1 MAHHSDGMTRLMVS
15 RTTAI
20 KLFTTAALAAVILLS
35 VVFSSA
41 RADETEKVLR
51 VCQDPNNLPFSN
63 TKGEGIENKLAELF
77 AKKLGWKLEYFS
89 FPQRMGFVRNTIRFK
104 LPGTNYRCD
113 IIMGVPSG
121 FDQVALTKPYYRS
134 TYALVFPKGKGLD
147 NVKTKQD
154 FLQLDPQQL
163 KKLKIGLY
171 DRSPASQWL
180 ARRGLLEQAV
190 PYRMMNAD
198 PDQYPGEIIE
208 KDLAAGTIDVAVVW
222 GPIGGYFAKKVKQPE
237 LSIVP
242 LTSEPGVNFQYE
254 MAMGVRFGEKEWK
267 AQVEKF
273 LDENK
278 AEINAILR
286 EFNVPLLDET
296 GKPLP

>member
-1 MAHHSDGMTRLMVS
+1 MVS
-15 RTTAI
+15 RAVA
-20 KLFTTAALAAVILLS
+20 LRRFSTAALAAVVLS
-35 VVFSSA
+35 VLPFLSA
-41 RADETEKVLR
+41 RADETDKVLR

-63 TKGEGIENKLAELF
+63 TNGEGIENKLAELF
-77 AKKLGWKLEYFS
+77 AKKLGWKLDYFS
-89 FPQRMGFVRNTIRFK
+89 FPQRMGFIRNTIKFK

-121 FDQVALTKPYYRS
+121 FDQVATTKPYYRS

-147 NVKTKQD
+147 NVKSKQD
-154 FLQLDPQQL
+154 FLQLDPKQL

-180 ARRGLLEQAV
+180 SRRGLLELAV

-198 PDQYPGEIIE
+198 PNQYPGEIIE
-208 KDLAAGTIDVAVVW
+208 KDLATGKIDVAIVW
-222 GPIGGYFAKKVKQPE
+222 GPLGGYFAKKIKEPE

-254 MAMGVRFGEKEWK
+254 MAMGVRFGENEWK
-267 AQVEKF
+267 AQVDKF
-273 LDENK
+273 LDQSK
-278 AEINAILR
+278 PEINAILR
-286 EFNVPLLDET
+286 EFYVPLLDET

>member
-1 MAHHSDGMTRLMVS
+1 MVS
-15 RTTAI
+15 RI
-20 KLFTTAALAAVILLS
+20 VVVRRFTTAALAAVVLS
-35 VVFSSA
+35 ISPFLTA
-41 RADETEKVLR
+41 HADETDKVLR

-63 TKGEGIENKLAELF
+63 TSGEGIENKLAELF
-77 AKKLGWKLEYFS
+77 AKKLGWKLDYFS
-89 FPQRMGFVRNTIRFK
+89 FPQRMGFIRNTIKFK

-121 FDQVALTKPYYRS
+121 FDQVATTKPYYRS

-147 NVKTKQD
+147 NVKSKQD
-154 FLQLDPQQL
+154 FLQLDPKQL

-180 ARRGLLEQAV
+180 SRRGLLELAV

-198 PDQYPGEIIE
+198 PNQYPGEIIE
-208 KDLAAGTIDVAVVW
+208 KDLAAGKIDVAIVW
-222 GPIGGYFAKKVKQPE
+222 GPLGGYFAKKIKEPE

-254 MAMGVRFGEKEWK
+254 MAMGVRFGENEWK
-267 AQVEKF
+267 AQVDKF
-273 LDENK
+273 LDQSK
-278 AEINAILR
+278 PEINAILR
-286 EFNVPLLDET
+286 EFYVPLLDET

>member
-1 MAHHSDGMTRLMVS
+1 MLYRMIAVTRL
-15 RTTAI
+15 
-20 KLFTTAALAAVILLS
+20 TTAALAAVVLFNLG
-35 VVFSSA
+35 FSAA
-41 RADETEKVLR
+41 RADETNKLLR

-63 TKGEGIENKLAELF
+63 TKGEGIENKLAELL

-89 FPQRMGFVRNTIRFK
+89 FPQRMGFIRNTIRFK

-113 IIMGVPSG
+113 IIMGVPTG
-121 FDQVALTKPYYRS
+121 FDQVATTKPYYRS

-147 NVKTKQD
+147 SVKSKQD
-154 FLQLDPQQL
+154 FLQLDPKVL

-180 ARRGLLEQAV
+180 SRRGLLEQAI

-208 KDLAAGTIDVAVVW
+208 RDLVAGKIDVAVVW
-222 GPIGGYFAKKVKQPE
+222 GPMGGYFAKKVKQPE
-237 LSIVP
+237 LTIVP

-267 AQVEKF
+267 AQIEKF

-278 AEINAILR
+278 TEINAILR

-296 GKPLP
+296 GQPLS

>member
-1 MAHHSDGMTRLMVS
+1 MTLLMVTRVFALTRL
-15 RTTAI
+15 TN
-20 KLFTTAALAAVILLS
+20 AALAAVIL
-35 VVFSSA
+35 SSA
-41 RADETEKVLR
+41 MSTSTRADEADEVLR

-63 TKGEGIENKLAELF
+63 IKGEGIENKLAELL
-77 AKKLGWKLEYFS
+77 AQKLGRKLEYFS
-89 FPQRMGFVRNTIRFK
+89 FPQRMGFVRNTLRFK

-121 FDQVALTKPYYRS
+121 FDQVAVTKPYYRS
-134 TYALVFPKGKGLD
+134 TYVLVFPKGKGLD

-154 FLQLDPQQL
+154 FLQLDPEQL

-180 ARRGLLEQAV
+180 ARRGLLEQAA
-190 PYRMMNAD
+190 PYPMMNAD
-198 PDQYPGEIIE
+198 PDRYPGEIIE
-208 KDLAAGTIDVAVVW
+208 KDLAAGKIDVAVVW
-222 GPIGGYFAKKVKQPE
+222 GPLGGYFAKKVKQPE
-237 LSIVP
+237 LGIVP

-267 AQVEKF
+267 AQIDKF

-278 AEINAILR
+278 AEINAILH

>member
-1 MAHHSDGMTRLMVS
+1 MNPLAVFRTFVLTR
-15 RTTAI
+15 
-20 KLFTTAALAAVILLS
+20 FTTAALAAVVL
-35 VVFSSA
+35 SSA
-41 RADETEKVLR
+41 VAISSRADEVDKVLR

-63 TKGEGIENKLAELF
+63 TQGEGIENKLAELF

-121 FDQVALTKPYYRS
+121 FDQVAVTKPYYRS

-154 FLQLDPQQL
+154 FLQLDPKQL

-171 DRSPASQWL
+171 DRSPAAQWL
-180 ARRGLLEQAV
+180 TRRGLLEQAA

-208 KDLAAGTIDVAVVW
+208 KDLTAGKIDVAVVW
-222 GPIGGYFAKKVKQPE
+222 GPLGGYFAKKVKQPE
-237 LSIVP
+237 LSVVP

-254 MAMGVRFGEKEWK
+254 MAMGVRFGEKEWQ

-278 AEINAILR
+278 VEINAILR

>member
-1 MAHHSDGMTRLMVS
+1 MVA
-15 RTTAI
+15 RFIIQKT
-20 KLFTTAALAAVILLS
+20 LTTAALAAVVLS
-35 VVFSSA
+35 GVVCHFA
-41 RADETEKVLR
+41 RADEVDKVLR

-63 TKGEGIENKLAELF
+63 INGEGIENKLAELF
-77 AKKLGWKLEYFS
+77 ARKLGWKLDYFS

-113 IIMGVPSG
+113 IIMGVPTG
-121 FDQVALTKPYYRS
+121 FDQVATTKPYYRS

-147 NVKTKQD
+147 GVKSKQD
-154 FLQLDPQQL
+154 FLQIDAKQL

-180 ARRGLLEQAV
+180 SRRGLLEQAV
-190 PYRMMNAD
+190 PYRIMNAD
-198 PDQYPGEIIE
+198 PNQYPGEIIE
-208 KDLAAGTIDVAVVW
+208 KDLAAGKIDVAVVW
-222 GPIGGYFAKKVKQPE
+222 GPLGGYFAKKIKQPE
-237 LSIVP
+237 LSLVP

-254 MAMGVRFGEKEWK
+254 MSMGVRFGEKEWK

-278 AEINAILR
+278 TEINGILR

-296 GKPLP
+296 GQPIP

>member
-1 MAHHSDGMTRLMVS
+1 MTAVKLLS
-15 RTTAI
+15 TAV
-20 KLFTTAALAAVILLS
+20 LAAVVLFS
-35 VVFSSA
+35 GVFNSA
-41 RADETEKVLR
+41 QADEIDKVLR

-63 TKGEGIENKLAELF
+63 VRGEGIENKLAELF

-89 FPQRMGFVRNTIRFK
+89 FPQRMGFIRNTIKFK

-113 IIMGVPSG
+113 IIMGVPTG
-121 FDQVALTKPYYRS
+121 FDQVATTKPYYRS

-147 NVKTKQD
+147 SVKSKQD
-154 FLQLDPQQL
+154 FLQLDSKIL

-180 ARRGLLEQAV
+180 SRRGLLDQAV

-198 PDQYPGEIIE
+198 PNQYPGEIIE
-208 KDLAAGTIDVAVVW
+208 KDLSAGKIDVAVVW
-222 GPIGGYFAKKVKQPE
+222 GPLGGYFAKKIKQPE
-237 LSIVP
+237 LNIVP

-254 MAMGVRFGEKEWK
+254 MAIGVRFGEKEWK
-267 AQVEKF
+267 TQVDKF
-273 LDENK
+273 LDESK
-278 AEINAILR
+278 LEINAILR

-296 GKPLP
+296 GQPIP

>member
-1 MAHHSDGMTRLMVS
+1 MVS
-15 RTTAI
+15 QILAI
-20 KLFTTAALAAVILLS
+20 RRLTTAALAVVVVLS
-35 VVFSSA
+35 GFVA
-41 RADETEKVLR
+41 QAQADETNKVLR

-89 FPQRMGFVRNTIRFK
+89 FPQRMGFVRNTIKFR

-113 IIMGVPSG
+113 IIMGVPTG
-121 FDQVALTKPYYRS
+121 FDQIAVTKPYYRS

-147 NVKTKQD
+147 KVQSKQD
-154 FLQLDPQQL
+154 FLQLDAKEL
-163 KKLKIGLY
+163 KRLKIGLY

-180 ARRGLLEQAV
+180 ARRSLLEQAV

-208 KDLAAGTIDVAVVW
+208 KDLATGKIDVAVVW
-222 GPIGGYFAKKVKQPE
+222 GPLGGYFAKKARQPE

-242 LTSEPGVNFQYE
+242 LSSEPGVNFQFE
-254 MAMGVRFGEKEWK
+254 MSMGVRFGEKEWK

-273 LDENK
+273 IDENK
-278 AEINAILR
+278 SEINAILR
-286 EFNVPLLDET
+286 DFNVPLLDKT
-296 GKPLP
+296 GNLLP

>member
-1 MAHHSDGMTRLMVS
+1 MNPLACVQTLGLM
-15 RTTAI
+15 R
-20 KLFTTAALAAVILLS
+20 FTTAALAAIVLS
-35 VVFSSA
+35 GTFATSS
-41 RADETEKVLR
+41 RADDVDKVLR

-121 FDQVALTKPYYRS
+121 FDQVAVTKPYYRS

-154 FLQLDPQQL
+154 FLQLDPKQL
-163 KKLKIGLY
+163 KTLKIGLY

-180 ARRGLLEQAV
+180 TRRGLLEQAV

-208 KDLAAGTIDVAVVW
+208 KDLSAGKIDVAVVW
-222 GPIGGYFAKKVKQPE
+222 GPLGGYFAKKVKQPE
-237 LSIVP
+237 LKLVP

-254 MAMGVRFGEKEWK
+254 MAMGVRFGEKEWQ

-296 GKPLP
+296 GKSLP

>member
-1 MAHHSDGMTRLMVS
+1 MVPQINA
-15 RTTAI
+15 AI
-20 KLFTTAALAAVILLS
+20 RFSTAALAAVVLS
-35 VVFSSA
+35 TAELSPA
-41 RADETEKVLR
+41 RADETNKILR

-63 TKGEGIENKLAELF
+63 SKGEGIENKLAELF
-77 AKKLGWKLEYFS
+77 AKKLDWQLEYFS

-113 IIMGVPSG
+113 IIMGVPTG
-121 FDQVALTKPYYRS
+121 FDQVAVTKPYYRS
-134 TYALVFPKGKGLD
+134 AYALVFPKGKGLD
-147 NVKTKQD
+147 GVKSKQD
-154 FLQLDPQQL
+154 FLQLDPKQL

-180 ARRGLLEQAV
+180 SRRGLLEQAV
-190 PYRMMNAD
+190 PYRIMNAD
-198 PDQYPGEIIE
+198 PNQYPGEIIE
-208 KDLAAGTIDVAVVW
+208 KDLAAGKIDVAIVW
-222 GPIGGYFAKKVKQPE
+222 GPLGGYFAKKATQPE

-254 MAMGVRFGEKEWK
+254 MAMGVRFGEKEWM

-273 LDENK
+273 LDESK
-278 AEINAILR
+278 PEILAILR

-296 GKPLP
+296 GKVIP

>member
-1 MAHHSDGMTRLMVS
+1 MLS
-15 RTTAI
+15 RVAA
-20 KLFTTAALAAVILLS
+20 LRRFSTAASAAVVLS
-35 VVFSSA
+35 ISPFLTA
-41 RADETEKVLR
+41 QADETTKVLR

-63 TKGEGIENKLAELF
+63 TNGEGIENKLAELF
-77 AKKLGWKLEYFS
+77 AKKLGWKLDYFS
-89 FPQRMGFVRNTIRFK
+89 FPQRMGFIRNTIKFK

-121 FDQVALTKPYYRS
+121 FDQVATTKPYYRS

-147 NVKTKQD
+147 NVKSKQD
-154 FLQLDPQQL
+154 FLQLDPKQL

-180 ARRGLLEQAV
+180 SRRGLLELAV

-198 PDQYPGEIIE
+198 PNQYPGEIIE
-208 KDLAAGTIDVAVVW
+208 KDLAAGKIDVAIVW
-222 GPIGGYFAKKVKQPE
+222 GPLGGYFAKKIKEPE

-254 MAMGVRFGEKEWK
+254 MAMGVRFGENEWK
-267 AQVEKF
+267 AQVDKF
-273 LDENK
+273 LDQSK
-278 AEINAILR
+278 PEINAILR
-286 EFNVPLLDET
+286 EFYVPLLDET

>member
-1 MAHHSDGMTRLMVS
+1 MVS
-15 RTTAI
+15 RAVA
-20 KLFTTAALAAVILLS
+20 LRRFSTAALAAVVLS
-35 VVFSSA
+35 VLPFLSA
-41 RADETEKVLR
+41 RADVTDKVLR

-63 TKGEGIENKLAELF
+63 TNGEGIENKLAELF
-77 AKKLGWKLEYFS
+77 AKKLGWKLDYFS
-89 FPQRMGFVRNTIRFK
+89 FPQRMGFIRNTIKFK

-121 FDQVALTKPYYRS
+121 FDQVATTKPYYRS

-147 NVKTKQD
+147 NVKSKQD
-154 FLQLDPQQL
+154 FLQLDPKQL

-180 ARRGLLEQAV
+180 SRRGLLELAV

-198 PDQYPGEIIE
+198 PNQYPGEIIE
-208 KDLAAGTIDVAVVW
+208 KDLAAGKIDVAIVW
-222 GPIGGYFAKKVKQPE
+222 GPLGGYFAKKIKEPE

-254 MAMGVRFGEKEWK
+254 MAMGVRFGENEWK
-267 AQVEKF
+267 AQVDKF
-273 LDENK
+273 LDQSK
-278 AEINAILR
+278 PEINAILR
-286 EFNVPLLDET
+286 EFYVPLLDET

>member
-1 MAHHSDGMTRLMVS
+1 MNPLAFVRTFGLM
-15 RTTAI
+15 R
-20 KLFTTAALAAVILLS
+20 FTTAALAAVVLS
-35 VVFSSA
+35 GTFATSG
-41 RADETEKVLR
+41 RADDVDKVLR

-121 FDQVALTKPYYRS
+121 FDQVAVTKPYYRS

-154 FLQLDPQQL
+154 FLQLDPKQL
-163 KKLKIGLY
+163 KTLKIGLY

-180 ARRGLLEQAV
+180 TRRGLLEQAV

-208 KDLAAGTIDVAVVW
+208 KDLSAGKIDVAVVW
-222 GPIGGYFAKKVKQPE
+222 GPLGGYFAKKVKQPE
-237 LSIVP
+237 LKLVP

-254 MAMGVRFGEKEWK
+254 MAMGVRFGEKEWQ

-296 GKPLP
+296 GKSLP

>member
-1 MAHHSDGMTRLMVS
+1 MVS
-15 RTTAI
+15 RLFI
-20 KLFTTAALAAVILLS
+20 KKTFSTAALAAVVLS
-35 VVFSSA
+35 SAVFPPA
-41 RADETEKVLR
+41 RADELDKVLR

-63 TKGEGIENKLAELF
+63 TKGEGIENKLAELL
-77 AKKLGWKLEYFS
+77 AKKLGWKLDYFS
-89 FPQRMGFVRNTIRFK
+89 FPQRMGFIRNTIKFK

-113 IIMGVPSG
+113 IIMGVPTG
-121 FDQVALTKPYYRS
+121 FDQVATTKPYYRS

-147 NVKTKQD
+147 SVKSKQD
-154 FLQLDPQQL
+154 FLQLDPALL

-180 ARRGLLEQAV
+180 SRRGLLEQAV

-198 PDQYPGEIIE
+198 PNQYPGEIIE
-208 KDLAAGTIDVAVVW
+208 KDLTAGKIDVAVVW
-222 GPIGGYFAKKVKQPE
+222 GPLGGYFVKKIKQPE

-254 MAMGVRFGEKEWK
+254 MAIGVRFGEKEWK

-278 AEINAILR
+278 VEINGILR

-296 GKPLP
+296 GQPIP

>member
-1 MAHHSDGMTRLMVS
+1 MVS
-15 RTTAI
+15 RAVA
-20 KLFTTAALAAVILLS
+20 LRRFSTAALAAVVLS
-35 VVFSSA
+35 ISPFLTA
-41 RADETEKVLR
+41 QADEMAKVLR

-77 AKKLGWKLEYFS
+77 AKKLGWKLDYFS
-89 FPQRMGFVRNTIRFK
+89 FPQRMGFVRNTIKFK

-134 TYALVFPKGKGLD
+134 TYALVFPTGKGLD
-147 NVKTKQD
+147 NVKSKQD
-154 FLQLDPQQL
+154 FLQLDPKQL

-180 ARRGLLEQAV
+180 SRRGLLEQAV

-198 PDQYPGEIIE
+198 QNQYPGELIE
-208 KDLAAGTIDVAVVW
+208 KDLASGKIDVAIVW
-222 GPIGGYFAKKVKQPE
+222 GPLGGYFAKKVKEPE

-273 LDENK
+273 LDESK
-278 AEINAILR
+278 PEINAILR
-286 EFNVPLLDET
+286 EFYVPLLDET
-296 GKPLP
+296 GKLLP

>member
-1 MAHHSDGMTRLMVS
+1 MVS
-15 RTTAI
+15 RSVA
-20 KLFTTAALAAVILLS
+20 LRRFFTAALAAVVLS
-35 VVFSSA
+35 ISPFLTA
-41 RADETEKVLR
+41 QADEMAKVLR

-77 AKKLGWKLEYFS
+77 AKKLGWKLDYFS
-89 FPQRMGFVRNTIRFK
+89 FPQRMGFVRNTIKFK

-134 TYALVFPKGKGLD
+134 TYALVFPTGKGLD
-147 NVKTKQD
+147 NVKSKQD
-154 FLQLDPQQL
+154 FLQLDPKQL

-180 ARRGLLEQAV
+180 SRRGLLEQAV

-198 PDQYPGEIIE
+198 PNQYPGELIE
-208 KDLAAGTIDVAVVW
+208 KDLASGKIDVAIVW
-222 GPIGGYFAKKVKQPE
+222 GPLGGYFAKKVKEPE

-273 LDENK
+273 LDESK
-278 AEINAILR
+278 PEINAILR
-286 EFNVPLLDET
+286 EFYVPLLDET
-296 GKPLP
+296 GKLLP

>member
-1 MAHHSDGMTRLMVS
+1 MNLLMVTRVFAVTRFS
-15 RTTAI
+15 
-20 KLFTTAALAAVILLS
+20 TAALAAVIL
-35 VVFSSA
+35 SSA
-41 RADETEKVLR
+41 MSTSTRADEADEVLR

-63 TKGEGIENKLAELF
+63 IKGEGIENKLAELL
-77 AKKLGWKLEYFS
+77 AQKLGRKLEYFS
-89 FPQRMGFVRNTIRFK
+89 FPQRMGFVRNTLRFK

-113 IIMGVPSG
+113 IIMGVPAG
-121 FDQVALTKPYYRS
+121 FDQVAVTKPYYRS
-134 TYALVFPKGKGLD
+134 TYVLVFPKGKGLD

-163 KKLKIGLY
+163 KKLKVGLY

-180 ARRGLLEQAV
+180 TRRGLLEQAV

-198 PDQYPGEIIE
+198 PDRYPGEIIE
-208 KDLAAGTIDVAVVW
+208 KDLAAGKIDVAVVW
-222 GPIGGYFAKKVKQPE
+222 GPLGGYFAKKVKQPE

-267 AQVEKF
+267 AQIDKF

-278 AEINAILR
+278 AEINAILH

>member
-1 MAHHSDGMTRLMVS
+1 MNLVPVS
-15 RTTAI
+15 RV
-20 KLFTTAALAAVILLS
+20 FTVTRIATAALAAVVL
-35 VVFSSA
+35 SSA
-41 RADETEKVLR
+41 MSTSTRADEADKALR

-63 TKGEGIENKLAELF
+63 IKGEGIENKLAELL
-77 AKKLGWKLEYFS
+77 AKKLGRKLEYFS

-113 IIMGVPSG
+113 IMMGVPSG
-121 FDQVALTKPYYRS
+121 FDQVAVTKPYYRS

-154 FLQLDPQQL
+154 FLQLDAKQL

-208 KDLAAGTIDVAVVW
+208 KDLAAGTIDMAVVW
-222 GPIGGYFAKKVKQPE
+222 GPLGGYFAKKVTRPE

-278 AEINAILR
+278 AEINAILH

>member
-1 MAHHSDGMTRLMVS
+1 MNPLAVFQTFELTRFV
-15 RTTAI
+15 
-20 KLFTTAALAAVILLS
+20 TAALAAVVL
-35 VVFSSA
+35 SSA
-41 RADETEKVLR
+41 IAPSSRADEVDKVLR

-63 TKGEGIENKLAELF
+63 IKGEGIENKLAELF

-89 FPQRMGFVRNTIRFK
+89 FPQRMGFVRNTLRFK
-104 LPGTNYRCD
+104 LPGTDYRCD

-121 FDQVALTKPYYRS
+121 FDQVAVTKPYYRS
-134 TYALVFPKGKGLD
+134 TYTLVFAKGKGLD

-154 FLQLDPQQL
+154 FLQLEPKQL

-171 DRSPASQWL
+171 DRSPAAQWL
-180 ARRGLLEQAV
+180 SRRGLLEQAV

-208 KDLAAGTIDVAVVW
+208 KDLAAGKIDAAVVW
-222 GPIGGYFAKKVKQPE
+222 GPLGGYFAKKATEPALNV
-237 LSIVP
+237 VP

-254 MAMGVRFGEKEWK
+254 MAMGVRFGEKEWQ

-278 AEINAILR
+278 PEINAILR
-286 EFNVPLLDET
+286 EFNVPLLDEI

>member
-1 MAHHSDGMTRLMVS
+1 MVA
-15 RTTAI
+15 RFIVQKTLI
-20 KLFTTAALAAVILLS
+20 TAALAAVILSS
-35 VVFSSA
+35 VVFRA
-41 RADETEKVLR
+41 AHADEVDKVLR

-63 TKGEGIENKLAELF
+63 IKGDGIENKLAELF
-77 AKKLGWKLEYFS
+77 AKKLGWKLDYFS

-113 IIMGVPSG
+113 IIMGVPTG
-121 FDQVALTKPYYRS
+121 FDQVATTKPYYRS

-147 NVKTKQD
+147 NVKSKQD
-154 FLQLDPQQL
+154 FLQLDSKQL

-180 ARRGLLEQAV
+180 SRRGLLEQAV
-190 PYRMMNAD
+190 PYRIMNAD
-198 PDQYPGEIIE
+198 PNQYPGEIIE
-208 KDLAAGTIDVAVVW
+208 KDLAAGKIDVAVVW
-222 GPIGGYFAKKVKQPE
+222 GPLGGYFAKKIKQPE
-237 LSIVP
+237 LSVVP
-242 LTSEPGVNFQYE
+242 LTSEPGINFQYE
-254 MAMGVRFGEKEWK
+254 MSVGVRFGEKEWK

-278 AEINAILR
+278 TEINAILR

-296 GKPLP
+296 GRPIP

>member
-1 MAHHSDGMTRLMVS
+1 MVA
-15 RTTAI
+15 RFIIQKT
-20 KLFTTAALAAVILLS
+20 LTTAAMAAVVLS
-35 VVFSSA
+35 SVIFLSA
-41 RADETEKVLR
+41 RADEVDKVLR

-63 TKGEGIENKLAELF
+63 IKGEGIENKLAELF
-77 AKKLGWKLEYFS
+77 AKKLGWKLDYFS

-113 IIMGVPSG
+113 IIMGVPTG
-121 FDQVALTKPYYRS
+121 FDQIATTKPYYRS

-147 NVKTKQD
+147 TVKSKQD
-154 FLQLDPQQL
+154 FLQLDSKQL

-180 ARRGLLEQAV
+180 SRRGLLEQAV
-190 PYRMMNAD
+190 PYRIMNAD
-198 PDQYPGEIIE
+198 PNQYPGEIIE
-208 KDLAAGTIDVAVVW
+208 QDLAAGKIDVAVVW
-222 GPIGGYFAKKVKQPE
+222 GPLGGYFAKKIKQPE

-242 LTSEPGVNFQYE
+242 LVSEPGVNFQYE
-254 MAMGVRFGEKEWK
+254 MSMGVRFGEKEWK
-267 AQVEKF
+267 AQVDKF

-278 AEINAILR
+278 TEITAILR

-296 GKPLP
+296 GQPIP

>member
-1 MAHHSDGMTRLMVS
+1 MNSLMV
-15 RTTAI
+15 RVFAVPR
-20 KLFTTAALAAVILLS
+20 FTIAALAVIILS
-35 VVFSSA
+35 IAMSA
-41 RADETEKVLR
+41 SVRADDVDKVLR

-63 TKGEGIENKLAELF
+63 IKGEGIENKLAELF

-113 IIMGVPSG
+113 IMMGVPSG
-121 FDQVALTKPYYRS
+121 FDQVAVTKPYYRS
-134 TYALVFPKGKGLD
+134 TYVLIFPQGKGLD

-154 FLQLDPQQL
+154 FLQLDSKQL
-163 KKLKIGLY
+163 KKLKIGIY

-180 ARRGLLEQAV
+180 TRRGLLEQAV

-208 KDLAAGTIDVAVVW
+208 KDLTAGKIDVAVVW
-222 GPIGGYFAKKVKQPE
+222 GPLGGYFAKKVTQPE
-237 LSIVP
+237 LSVVP

-254 MAMGVRFGEKEWK
+254 MAMGVRFGEKEWQ

-296 GKPLP
+296 GKPFL

>member
-1 MAHHSDGMTRLMVS
+1 MVS
-15 RTTAI
+15 RI
-20 KLFTTAALAAVILLS
+20 VVVRRFTTAALAAVVLS
-35 VVFSSA
+35 ISPFLTA
-41 RADETEKVLR
+41 HADETDRVLR

-63 TKGEGIENKLAELF
+63 TNGEGIENKLAELF
-77 AKKLGWKLEYFS
+77 AKKLGWRLDYFS
-89 FPQRMGFVRNTIRFK
+89 FPQRMGFIRNTIKFK

-121 FDQVALTKPYYRS
+121 FDQVATTKPYYRS
-134 TYALVFPKGKGLD
+134 TYVLVFPKGKGLD
-147 NVKTKQD
+147 NVKSKQD
-154 FLQLDPQQL
+154 FLQLDPKQL

-180 ARRGLLEQAV
+180 SRRGLLELAV

-198 PDQYPGEIIE
+198 PNQYPGEIIE
-208 KDLAAGTIDVAVVW
+208 KDLAAGKIDVAIVW
-222 GPIGGYFAKKVKQPE
+222 GPLGGYFAKKIKEPE

-254 MAMGVRFGEKEWK
+254 MAMGVRFGENEWK
-267 AQVEKF
+267 AQVDKF
-273 LDENK
+273 LDQSK
-278 AEINAILR
+278 PEINAILR
-286 EFNVPLLDET
+286 EFYVPLLDET

>member
-1 MAHHSDGMTRLMVS
+1 MVS
-15 RTTAI
+15 RIVAVRR
-20 KLFTTAALAAVILLS
+20 FSAAALAAVVLFGA
-35 VVFSSA
+35 VFISA
-41 RADETEKVLR
+41 RADETDKVLR

-77 AKKLGWKLEYFS
+77 AKKLGWKLYYFS

-121 FDQVALTKPYYRS
+121 FDQVAVTKPYYRS

-147 NVKTKQD
+147 GVKSKQD
-154 FLQLDPQQL
+154 FLQLDPKQL

-180 ARRGLLEQAV
+180 TRRGLLEQAV
-190 PYRMMNAD
+190 PYRIMNAD
-198 PDQYPGEIIE
+198 PNQYPGEIIE
-208 KDLAAGTIDVAVVW
+208 KDLAAGKIDAAVVW
-222 GPIGGYFAKKVKQPE
+222 GPLGGYFAKKAKQPE

-254 MAMGVRFGEKEWK
+254 MAIGVRFGEKEWK

-278 AEINAILR
+278 AEINAILH
-286 EFNVPLLDET
+286 EYNVPLLDET
-296 GKPLP
+296 GQPLP

>member
-1 MAHHSDGMTRLMVS
+1 MVS
-15 RTTAI
+15 RAVA
-20 KLFTTAALAAVILLS
+20 LRRFSTAALAAVVLS
-35 VVFSSA
+35 ISPFLTA
-41 RADETEKVLR
+41 QADEMAKVLR

-77 AKKLGWKLEYFS
+77 AKKLGWKLDYFS
-89 FPQRMGFVRNTIRFK
+89 FPQRMGFVRNTIKFK

-134 TYALVFPKGKGLD
+134 TYALVFPTGKGLD
-147 NVKTKQD
+147 NVKSKQD
-154 FLQLDPQQL
+154 FLQLDPKQL

-180 ARRGLLEQAV
+180 SRRGLLEQAV

-198 PDQYPGEIIE
+198 PNQYPGELIE
-208 KDLAAGTIDVAVVW
+208 KDLASGKIDVAIVW
-222 GPIGGYFAKKVKQPE
+222 GPLGGYFAKKVKEPE

-273 LDENK
+273 LDESK
-278 AEINAILR
+278 PEINAILR
-286 EFNVPLLDET
+286 EFYVPLLDET
-296 GKPLP
+296 GKLLL

>member
-1 MAHHSDGMTRLMVS
+1 MLS
-15 RTTAI
+15 RVVA
-20 KLFTTAALAAVILLS
+20 LRRFSTAALAAVVLS
-35 VVFSSA
+35 ISPFLTA
-41 RADETEKVLR
+41 HADETDKVLR

-77 AKKLGWKLEYFS
+77 AKKLGWKLDYFS
-89 FPQRMGFVRNTIRFK
+89 FPQRMGFIRNTIKFK

-121 FDQVALTKPYYRS
+121 FDQVATTKPYYRS

-147 NVKTKQD
+147 NVKSKHD
-154 FLQLDPQQL
+154 FLQLDPKQL
-163 KKLKIGLY
+163 QKLKIGLY

-180 ARRGLLEQAV
+180 SRRGLLELAV

-198 PDQYPGEIIE
+198 PNQYPGEIIE
-208 KDLAAGTIDVAVVW
+208 KDLAAGKIDVAIVW
-222 GPIGGYFAKKVKQPE
+222 GPLGGFFAKKIKEPE

-254 MAMGVRFGEKEWK
+254 MAMGVRFGENEWK
-267 AQVEKF
+267 AQVDKF
-273 LDENK
+273 LDQSK
-278 AEINAILR
+278 PEINAILR
-286 EFNVPLLDET
+286 EFYVPLLDET

>member
-1 MAHHSDGMTRLMVS
+1 MVS
-15 RTTAI
+15 RSVA
-20 KLFTTAALAAVILLS
+20 LSRFSTAALAAVVLS
-35 VVFSSA
+35 VLPFLSA
-41 RADETEKVLR
+41 RADETDKVLR

-63 TKGEGIENKLAELF
+63 TNGEGIENKLAELF
-77 AKKLGWKLEYFS
+77 AKKLGWKLDYFS
-89 FPQRMGFVRNTIRFK
+89 FPQRMGFIRNTIKFK

-121 FDQVALTKPYYRS
+121 FDQVATTKPYYRS

-147 NVKTKQD
+147 NVKSKQD
-154 FLQLDPQQL
+154 FLQLDPKQL

-180 ARRGLLEQAV
+180 SRRGLLELAV

-198 PDQYPGEIIE
+198 PNQYPGEIIE
-208 KDLAAGTIDVAVVW
+208 KDLAAGKIDVAIVW
-222 GPIGGYFAKKVKQPE
+222 GPLGGYFAKKIKKPE

-254 MAMGVRFGEKEWK
+254 MAMGVRFGENEWK
-267 AQVEKF
+267 AQVDKF
-273 LDENK
+273 LDQSK
-278 AEINAILR
+278 PEINAILR
-286 EFNVPLLDET
+286 EFYVPLLDET

>member
-1 MAHHSDGMTRLMVS
+1 MVA
-15 RTTAI
+15 RFIVQKT
-20 KLFTTAALAAVILLS
+20 LTTAAMAAVVLS
-35 VVFSSA
+35 SVIFHSA
-41 RADETEKVLR
+41 RADEVDKVLR

-63 TKGEGIENKLAELF
+63 IKGEGIENKLAELF
-77 AKKLGWKLEYFS
+77 AKKLGWKLDYFS

-113 IIMGVPSG
+113 IIMGVPTG
-121 FDQVALTKPYYRS
+121 FDQIATTKPYYRS

-147 NVKTKQD
+147 KVKSKQD
-154 FLQLDPQQL
+154 FLQLDSKQL

-180 ARRGLLEQAV
+180 SRRGLLEQAV
-190 PYRMMNAD
+190 PYRIMNAD
-198 PDQYPGEIIE
+198 PNQYPGEIIE
-208 KDLAAGTIDVAVVW
+208 QDLAAGKIDVAVVW
-222 GPIGGYFAKKVKQPE
+222 GPLGGYFAKKIKQPE

-242 LTSEPGVNFQYE
+242 LVSEPGVNFQYE
-254 MAMGVRFGEKEWK
+254 MSMGVRFGEKEWK
-267 AQVEKF
+267 AQVDKF

-278 AEINAILR
+278 TEITAILR

-296 GKPLP
+296 GQPIP

>member
-1 MAHHSDGMTRLMVS
+1 MD
-15 RTTAI
+15 
-20 KLFTTAALAAVILLS
+20 
-35 VVFSSA
+35 
-41 RADETEKVLR
+41 KVLR

-63 TKGEGIENKLAELF
+63 TQGEGIENKLAELF

-113 IIMGVPSG
+113 ILMGVPSG
-121 FDQVALTKPYYRS
+121 FDQVAVTKPYYRS
-134 TYALVFPKGKGLD
+134 TYVLVFPKGKGLD

-154 FLQLDPQQL
+154 FLQLDPKQL
-163 KKLKIGLY
+163 KHLKIGIY

-180 ARRGLLEQAV
+180 ARRGLLAQAV
-190 PYRMMNAD
+190 PYRMMNPD
-198 PDQYPGEIIE
+198 PEQYPGEIIE
-208 KDLAAGTIDVAVVW
+208 KDLAAGKIDVAVVW
-222 GPIGGYFAKKVKQPE
+222 GPLGGYFAKKIKQPE
-237 LSIVP
+237 LSVVP
-242 LTSEPGVNFQYE
+242 LTSEPSVNFQYE

-273 LDENK
+273 LDDNK
-278 AEINAILR
+278 AEIITILR

-296 GKPLP
+296 GKPLPYPARAV

>member
-1 MAHHSDGMTRLMVS
+1 MVA
-15 RTTAI
+15 RFIVQKTLTI
-20 KLFTTAALAAVILLS
+20 AAMAAVVLS
-35 VVFSSA
+35 SVIFHSA
-41 RADETEKVLR
+41 RADEVDKVLR

-63 TKGEGIENKLAELF
+63 IKGEGIENKLAELF
-77 AKKLGWKLEYFS
+77 AKKLGWKLDYFS

-113 IIMGVPSG
+113 IIMGVPTG
-121 FDQVALTKPYYRS
+121 FDQIATTKPYYRS

-147 NVKTKQD
+147 KVKSKQD
-154 FLQLDPQQL
+154 FLQLDSKQL

-180 ARRGLLEQAV
+180 SRRGLLEQAV
-190 PYRMMNAD
+190 PYRIMNAD
-198 PDQYPGEIIE
+198 PNQYPGEIIE
-208 KDLAAGTIDVAVVW
+208 QDLAAGKIDVAVVW
-222 GPIGGYFAKKVKQPE
+222 GPLGGYFAKKIKQPE

-242 LTSEPGVNFQYE
+242 LVSEPGVNFQYE
-254 MAMGVRFGEKEWK
+254 MSMGVRFGEKEWK
-267 AQVEKF
+267 AQVDKF

-278 AEINAILR
+278 TEITAILR

-296 GKPLP
+296 GQPIP